1 MSLSKKRKN
10 KWVIIRNLE
19 LSKQYISKKDLMSFN
34 DTKFYKY
41 FILLRSRRNEL
52 AELFQN
58 QDYEGNVVL
67 KNPAVLIH

>member
-1 MSLSKKRKN
+1 MSLFKKRKN
-10 KWVIIRNLE
+10 KWVISRNLE
-19 LSKQYISKKDLMSFN
+19 FN

-58 QDYEGNVVL
+58 QDYGGNVVL